1 MEDDMGF
8 LQWEQKYEFGIPEV
22 DEQHKK
28 WLSILNK
35 FYDSMGNGD
44 LNNKMKSLVAEA
56 LDYTVYHFNEEEKLM
71 EKMKFPHLNEQKRMH
86 KEIVNMLSAFKKDIE
101 NKKTI
106 ISMSITNEMKKWF
119 KEHILLEDMKYAEYY
134 KKSKK
139 MK

>member
-1 MEDDMGF
+1 MGF

-139 MK
+139 